1 MKFLSSIVFHSIFS
15 MINCCSFS
23 KFFGSGKFLIKLKKL
38 QVEEKNAQ
46 CVSNVIKYHFQL
58 WWSHKKK
65 FNYPSHNFLRL
76 NFKILF
82 MQICSQL
89 TLDTFRWKISYRIS
103 SNPSNHPFI
112 ISNPA
117 FIHILTIFMKST
129 SLRLSVKISDMEKH
143 LANTL
148 DFNFIILRSLIEWK
162 LKYIISSAWDS
173 WINFLSLLPCFII
186 CHLMVYID
194 II

>member
-15 MINCCSFS
+15 MINCCIFQVFWKWKVFNKTEKIASWRKKCTMCLKCHKISFS
-23 KFFGSGKFLIKLKKL
+23 IMMVT
-38 QVEEKNAQ
+38 Q
-46 CVSNVIKYHFQL
+46 
-58 WWSHKKK
+58 KKK

>member
-1 MKFLSSIVFHSIFS
+1 MCIKCHKI
-15 MINCCSFS
+15 SFS
-23 KFFGSGKFLIKLKKL
+23 IMMVTQKK
-38 QVEEKNAQ
+38 
-46 CVSNVIKYHFQL
+46 I
-58 WWSHKKK
+58 
-65 FNYPSHNFLRL
+65 NYPSHNFLRL

-89 TLDTFRWKISYRIS
+89 TLDTFRWKISYRII

-129 SLRLSVKISDMEKH
+129 SLRLSVEIFDMEKH

-148 DFNFIILRSLIEWK
+148 DFNFIILCSRIEWK

-173 WINFLSLLPCFII
+173 WINFLALPPTLLRRRLPFDG
-186 CHLMVYID
+186 YID